1 MEEDQTIQAAN
12 EAISTI
18 ESLVEG
24 RASGAKWLPERARAI
39 ISSNTRRVMELLR
52 DGSRPPAERL
62 ARAREFAQGGLRSL
76 TDFVSSDSEPI
87 VAAFLR
93 LRDICFNDSSEE
105 SDVWR
110 ELKVTRTFTL
120 IICRLSSA
128 LMPRQARKAL
138 GGVVYH
144 VLNRANGRLR
154 LFKKE
159 EDFLAFEHVLQLAH
173 ERVPIRILDWCL
185 MSNHWHFVLYPKRD
199 GELTAFMRW
208 LTLTHAQRWKH
219 AHAAVG
225 HGHLYQGRFKS
236 FPIEQDE
243 HLLSVLRYV
252 ERNPLRAA
260 GRLGGGKEKMRRM
273 RSNGSRHL

>member
-1 MEEDQTIQAAN
+1 
-12 EAISTI
+12 
-18 ESLVEG
+18 
-24 RASGAKWLPERARAI
+24 
-39 ISSNTRRVMELLR
+39 
-52 DGSRPPAERL
+52 
-62 ARAREFAQGGLRSL
+62 
-76 TDFVSSDSEPI
+76 
-87 VAAFLR
+87 
-93 LRDICFNDSSEE
+93 
-105 SDVWR
+105 
-110 ELKVTRTFTL
+110 
-120 IICRLSSA
+120 
-128 LMPRQARKAL
+128 MPRQARKAP

-159 EDFLAFEHVLQLAH
+159 DDFLAFEKVLQLAH

-185 MSNHWHFVLYPKRD
+185 MSNHWHFVLYPKSE

-243 HLLSVLRYV
+243 HLLTVLRYV
-252 ERNPLRAA
+252 ERNPLRAKMA
-260 GRLGGGKEKMRRM
+260 KRAQDWRWGSCHVRQHRSHELYPLLSEWPVQTPAKWLQIVNEPQSEQELAQVRDSLKRNRPFGADDWVRRTARQLNIEHSLRPRGRPVGWRKKK
-273 RSNGSRHL
+273 NGEDNE